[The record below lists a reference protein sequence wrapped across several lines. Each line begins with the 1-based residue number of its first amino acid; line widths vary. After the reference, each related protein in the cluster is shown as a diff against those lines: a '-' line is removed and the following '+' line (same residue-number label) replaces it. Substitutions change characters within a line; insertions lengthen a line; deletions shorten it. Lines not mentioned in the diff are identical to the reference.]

1 MYLTFSITDDLALW
15 RSQQLNKIFNWT
27 AAFKLFEE
35 AKGKFILK
43 SVYGNNFK
51 LHELRISL
59 ISFF

>member
-35 AKGKFILK
+35 AKGKNVHLK
-43 SVYGNNFK
+43 ICIWK
-51 LHELRISL
+51 
-59 ISFF
+59 